1 MSTSKKR
8 RRTPSAAMPTSLALN
23 VARREFE
30 RWLASRNGIVADEG
44 RATLLSVELF
54 RLTERAQ
61 ISLLEPDKIDD
72 AISLLLDADE
82 HGDELLD
89 ILHDYLHFRV
99 ETAPDHATFVAWEAA
114 HSHYENTVEE
124 LDQGVPAVVQE
135 AMDADAL
142 LDPDV
147 RRDAV
152 SKITPVAQVA
162 ALLEWIG
169 KGRTLTTTGSLRRID
184 IEPVAALLGVSAIGG
199 ARSGRDATGARV
211 VQSMW
216 DLPELGAWWETLIM
230 CRLIEVAGTRL
241 RLGTAAL
248 DWGQP
253 GAEAAEAAEA
263 VAMFFIM
270 NLLNAQGPSAAY
282 EAVWVGVRALDPSAP
297 VPTPIDDV
305 EVMLAEFAHEDI
317 AELEQWNIVTTD
329 GFGNVTVPEALRG
342 LFARALTFTMAVA
355 DRNAGLL
362 SDEPDADALPD
373 SMPSL
378 RGRAGGPD
386 VVHVPG
392 MAADMLNKLAPL
404 LAEDGFDIDNI
415 ADIDAFQ
422 DALTR
427 AAERY
432 NLELQTPIGPQRESA
447 LQTLRTFAIDTHEGF
462 DADTW
467 TLAESI
473 PPETESDTATVAQVI
488 GTGAGLLDSWG
499 ITPPFLLTV
508 ARVPAPGWAEPSR
521 RAMRDVLRRAADR
534 GAFDATGELILQYGG
549 EATLHAVLVAVATTV
564 IALADAD
571 RIDVTEAVARYI
583 R

>member
-23 VARREFE
+23 VARRGFE
-30 RWLASRNGIVADEG
+30 RWLASSDDVIADAG

-61 ISLLEPDKIDD
+61 ISLLEPDTIDD

-99 ETAPDHATFVAWEAA
+99 ETATDHATFVAWEAA
-114 HSHYENTVEE
+114 HTHYENTVEE
-124 LDQGVPAVVQE
+124 LDPGVPPAVQE

-152 SKITPVAQVA
+152 SRIVPVAQVA
-162 ALLEWIG
+162 SLLEWIG
-169 KGRTLTTTGSLRRID
+169 TGRTVTTTGSLRRVD
-184 IEPVAALLGVSAIGG
+184 IRPVAALLGVSAVGG
-199 ARSGRDATGARV
+199 ARSGVDATGARV
-211 VQSMW
+211 VQTMW
-216 DLPELGAWWETLIM
+216 DVPELGAWWETLLM

-241 RLGTAAL
+241 RPGTAAL
-248 DWGQP
+248 EWEQP

-263 VAMFFIM
+263 VAMFFIV
-270 NLLNAQGPSAAY
+270 NLLNAKGPTAAY
-282 EAVWVGVRALDPSAP
+282 AAVWAGVRALDPSAP
-297 VPTPIDDV
+297 VPAPSGEV
-305 EVMLAEFAHEDI
+305 ERLMAEFAREDI
-317 AELEQWNIVTTD
+317 AKLARWNIVTTD
-329 GFGNVTVPEALRG
+329 NAGRVTVPMALRG
-342 LFARALTFTMAVA
+342 VFARALTFTMAVA
-355 DRNAGLL
+355 DRNASLL
-362 SDEPDADALPD
+362 DDEPHADNFSDGIP
-373 SMPSL
+373 PL
-378 RGRAGGPD
+378 RGRPGGPD

-392 MAADMLNKLAPL
+392 MAADMLAKLAPL
-404 LAEDGFDIDNI
+404 LAEDGVDVDNI

-427 AAERY
+427 ATERY
-432 NLELQTPIGPQRESA
+432 NLELQTPIGAQRESA
-447 LQTLRTFAIDTHEGF
+447 LQTLRTFTIDTHEGF

-467 TLAESI
+467 TLAEAI
-473 PPETESDTATVAQVI
+473 PPESESDAATVAQVI

-499 ITPPFLLTV
+499 ITPPFLLTI
-508 ARVPAPGWAEPSR
+508 ARVPAPIWAESSR
-521 RAMRDVLRRAADR
+521 RAVRDVLRRAADR
-534 GAFDATGELILQYGG
+534 GVFDATGELIVQYGG
-549 EATLHAVLVAVATTV
+549 EVTLHAVLVAVATTV
-564 IALADAD
+564 ISFAAAENIEVTDA
-571 RIDVTEAVARYI
+571 VTRYI